1 MLEGLYSAAA
11 GLAAQQRR
19 LDAVANDVA
28 NVSTDG
34 YKSLRVAFRDLAYQ
48 RVGAGAT
55 DGVRTGS
62 GADAWVMGRSFAQGA
77 LRRTDRPL
85 DVSLQG
91 RGFMRVRTEDGQVA
105 LTRDGNLRI
114 DANRRLVTST
124 GNLLVPPVTVPRGVA
139 EDRIAIA
146 ADGTITAE
154 GRRIGKIDVVDVT
167 APDGLVPEGDN
178 LFLTSAASGPTRAAT
193 GTQVVQ
199 GTLEASNVDMA
210 DAMVNMMGAQRSYTL
225 ASRAI
230 QTQDQAMEIANG
242 IRR

>member
-28 NVSTDG
+28 NVSTTG

-48 RVGAGAT
+48 NAGLGAGE
-55 DGVRTGS
+55 GVDTGS
-62 GADAWVMGRSFAQGA
+62 GAAAWVMGRSFQQGA
-77 LRRTDRPL
+77 LKRTDRPL
-85 DVSLQG
+85 DVALEG
-91 RGFMRVRTEDGQVA
+91 PGFLRVRTQDGRIA

-114 DANRRLVTST
+114 DAQRRLVTST
-124 GNLLVPPVTVPRGVA
+124 GLLVEPAVRVPRGVR
-139 EDRIAIA
+139 EDQLAIA
-146 ADGTITAE
+146 ADGTITAA
-154 GRRIGKIDVVDVT
+154 GRRIGQLRVVDVQ

-178 LFLTSAASGPTRAAT
+178 LFRTSAASGAERAAR
-193 GTQVVQ
+193 GTRVLQ
-199 GTLEASNVDMA
+199 GVLEQSNVDMA

-230 QTQDQAMEIANG
+230 QMQDQAMEIANG